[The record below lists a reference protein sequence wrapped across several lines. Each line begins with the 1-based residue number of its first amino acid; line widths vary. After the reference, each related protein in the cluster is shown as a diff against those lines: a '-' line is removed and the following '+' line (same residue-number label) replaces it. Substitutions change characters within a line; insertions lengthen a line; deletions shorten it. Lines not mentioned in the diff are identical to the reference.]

1 MKKSVLVIDDDLNAC
16 RDLKSALEDEETEV
30 HYTLST
36 DEALCAFM
44 KWNFCLVI
52 MNSSL
57 PESNGCEVLKIIRQA
72 KAIPIIVLSTKA
84 DVSKRTAILQ
94 AGANVCLE
102 KPYDLNELLAQARS
116 LISLCTA
123 SSPLE
128 NHYYTL
134 AFGTELIIDPTYW
147 RVILNGQQVELT
159 HKEFSLLYCLASH
172 RGQVL
177 SKEQLY
183 SHVWHSNSEINLDA
197 TIKTHIK
204 ALRQKLKPSGQN
216 LIETVRGVGYR
227 FVHDIKRSEA
237 AE

>member
-57 PESNGCEVLKIIRQA
+57 PESNGCEVLKIIRQT

-102 KPYDLNELLAQARS
+102 KPYDLNELLEPIR
-116 LISLCTA
+116 
-123 SSPLE
+123 
-128 NHYYTL
+128 
-134 AFGTELIIDPTYW
+134 
-147 RVILNGQQVELT
+147 
-159 HKEFSLLYCLASH
+159 K
-172 RGQVL
+172 
-177 SKEQLY
+177 
-183 SHVWHSNSEINLDA
+183 
-197 TIKTHIK
+197 
-204 ALRQKLKPSGQN
+204 
-216 LIETVRGVGYR
+216 
-227 FVHDIKRSEA
+227 
-237 AE
+237 